1 MSATGGHAAACAI
14 CKLSPKKLA
23 RLHQEHRD
31 GVDVEALIETYS
43 LPEHRL
49 RKAELR
55 RHLAAHLQFVK
66 TASGQLGIISERDG
80 SPKLNDYAGLAQ
92 YLPEPEGALEA
103 AIKGTLREL
112 ARCEEQ
118 GRAASARRD
127 STRADRELAKS
138 IKLKRVL
145 IGQVRELEAVREPRR
160 VLSRFIFKGFEEAER
175 LTKLRVPEFAKEQR
189 DQIDRTMDEF
199 LRTLQVKALKSG
211 LATVEYNLTV
221 GLRKFVKDLFL
232 DVSGWVEK
240 QVAEM
245 IGSKYIPKEKHA
257 WEE

>member
-66 TASGQLGIISERDG
+66 TAS
-80 SPKLNDYAGLAQ
+80 
-92 YLPEPEGALEA
+92 
-103 AIKGTLREL
+103 IKGTLREL